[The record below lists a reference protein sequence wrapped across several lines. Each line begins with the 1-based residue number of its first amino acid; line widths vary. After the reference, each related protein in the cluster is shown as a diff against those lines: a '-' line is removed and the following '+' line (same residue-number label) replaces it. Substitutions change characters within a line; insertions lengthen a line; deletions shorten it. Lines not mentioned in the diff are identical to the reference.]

1 MMRGMDLAAIAAE
14 LCALAPGAF
23 TAARNERA
31 KLLRREG
38 KRELAQQVA
47 RLAKPT
53 VSAWAVNALARRGA
67 EALERV
73 VALGAQLREAQED
86 LDATRLRS
94 LAKERVQLLAEAVAA
109 ARAAADESGIAV
121 SDAAAGEIEQTLRAA
136 MADAHASAAVRSGL
150 LLHALEGNGLDPVDL
165 SGAVAVPEALD
176 RPPAAPDEPGSA
188 GGGHG
193 GSGGRRADG
202 RRPRKA
208 ADRRRT
214 ADADR
219 QQHADRKADAE
230 RRAEEERRH
239 ADELRREERAEAEA
253 DRDDAAHALDE
264 AQAELAGAERD
275 AADAAAR
282 AHRLTDELAGLR
294 ARITELEDDLAA
306 AEREGAAAERAR
318 RLASRLVERELRAVS
333 RAEERLAGLG

>member
-14 LCALAPGAF
+14 LCALAPGTF

-86 LDATRLRS
+86 LDAARLRS

-136 MADAHASAAVRSGL
+136 MADAQASAAVRSGL

-230 RRAEEERRH
+230 RRAEEERR

-306 AEREGAAAERAR
+306 AEREGAAAERVR
-318 RLASRLVERELRAVS
+318 KLASRLVERELRAVS